1 MSVFISR
8 STRCTVKVKQGP
20 CLTVDWPSVRPVT
33 RTCPDLPD
41 STPPEQQHPK
51 RPGRWRSNGNG
62 LNLQRVERA
71 KVRRTGR
78 KREATWGKW
87 ILTPGT
93 TLSPNVTALAPV
105 SVPNQNHTTYPDG
118 PRLQERKKR
127 KHDKNKR
134 RRGQTEALV
143 TPSDG
148 GIMWCSVSV
157 ARC

>member
-20 CLTVDWPSVRPVT
+20 CLTVDRPSVRPVT

-41 STPPEQQHPK
+41 STPPKQQHPK
-51 RPGRWRSNGNG
+51 RPGRCG
-62 LNLQRVERA
+62 LMETNWICKEDERA
-71 KVRRTGR
+71 RVRCTGR

-93 TLSPNVTALAPV
+93 TLSPNVTALSPV
-105 SVPNQNHTTYPDG
+105 SIPNQNHTTYPDG
-118 PRLQERKKR
+118 LRLQERKKR

-134 RRGQTEALV
+134 RCGQTEALV
-143 TPSDG
+143 SPSDE